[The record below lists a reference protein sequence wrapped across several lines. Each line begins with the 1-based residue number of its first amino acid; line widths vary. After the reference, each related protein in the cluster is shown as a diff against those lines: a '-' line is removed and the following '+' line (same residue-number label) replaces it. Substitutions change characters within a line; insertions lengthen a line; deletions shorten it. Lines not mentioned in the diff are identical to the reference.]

1 MRPLILSPILFLLFI
16 SLGFGQ
22 NLQTLLDS
30 AISAPEKSDSFFKK
44 AQELVK
50 SEDERI
56 RYQIAKHIHF
66 STLKNR
72 DSMLAIEKE
81 IFPAI
86 SSQGY
91 EVELVKTYQRI
102 GYFYEVTG
110 LYDQA
115 IKYFLDAL
123 KVAEKLEDIGLE
135 SEIFKSLSQN
145 HRLFHDYIKAVEYGK
160 KSFEVA
166 KKGGDQY
173 LSHQISGLNITGAAF
188 SEMYLPDSTLVYYEK
203 ILALTPLTDSLTV
216 APTIVNIGYAYLL
229 KGDIER
235 SRYFN
240 KLGLNIYKRTDN
252 DYAKGVVYINSAMTE
267 NTAGNYPTALALL
280 DSGLVY
286 TQKSEYAEMYK
297 WIYDEQYKI
306 HKSMGNYP
314 EAMNSLA
321 KLLAIKDSLFE
332 ADRATVAKDLET
344 KYQTAL
350 KDREILEKQ
359 NELIANKAKFN
370 RMVLIAIL
378 LVVII
383 SLLVII
389 HFLNQNRYQKR
400 QQLVEKER
408 EIQIRET
415 AIKAALASQEQEK
428 KRFAKDLHDGF
439 GQLITALRM
448 NISGLGDEKR
458 IENKVALFEQAENIL
473 SEMHKE
479 IRQIA
484 FDLMPETLVQHGL
497 LPALKEFTQRLSV
510 NGKVH
515 VEVQSYDFEGRL
527 VEIQEISLYRIVQEW
542 CNNVIKYS
550 GADKIEIQIVN
561 DTDELRLTVED
572 NGNGFDISTLAQGM
586 GHGWKNI
593 QSRVKLIKG
602 EIDIDSSPGT
612 KGTILVVVFRPTA
625 KILEKLTANDQF
637 TISDQH

>member
-1 MRPLILSPILFLLFI
+1 MRHLVLSPIIFVFLI
-16 SLGFGQ
+16 SASFGQ
-22 NLQTLLDS
+22 DLLQLLDS
-30 AISAPEKSDSFFKK
+30 AIADPT
-44 AQELVK
+44 K
-50 SEDERI
+50 SEVFFRRAKDLIQSEDDQI
-56 RYQIAKHIHF
+56 RYQIARHIHF
-66 STLKNR
+66 SSLNNR
-72 DSMLAIEKE
+72 DSMLHIERDLLPLIDSE
-81 IFPAI
+81 
-86 SSQGY
+86 GY
-91 EVELVKTYQRI
+91 EVELVKTFQRI

-123 KVAEKLEDIGLE
+123 KVAEKLQDIGLE

-145 HRLFHDYIKAVEYGK
+145 HRLFHDYAKAVEYGK

-173 LSHQISGLNITGAAF
+173 LSYQISGLNITGAAF
-188 SEMYLPDSTLVYYEK
+188 SEMNLPDSTLVYYEK

-240 KLGLNIYKRTDN
+240 RLGLNIYKKTNN

-267 NTAGNYPTALALL
+267 NTAKNYLGALAYL
-280 DSGLVY
+280 DSGLIY

-306 HKSMGNYP
+306 YKSMGKYP
-314 EAMNSLA
+314 EAMNSLV

-332 ADRATVAKDLET
+332 ADRAMFAKDLET

-350 KDREILEKQ
+350 KDREIQEKA
-359 NELIANKAKFN
+359 NELAANKAKFN
-370 RMVLIAIL
+370 RVVLIAVL

-383 SLLVII
+383 GLLVVI
-389 HFLNQNRYQKR
+389 HFLNQNRFKKK
-400 QQLVEKER
+400 QQILEKER
-408 EIQIRET
+408 EIQVRET
-415 AIKAALASQEQEK
+415 AIKSALASQEQEK

-458 IENKVALFEQAENIL
+458 IENKIALFEQAENIL

-484 FDLMPETLVQHGL
+484 FDLMPETLVQNGL
-497 LPALKEFTQRLSV
+497 LPALKEFAHRLSV
-510 NGKVH
+510 NGKVQ
-515 VEVQSYDFEGRL
+515 VEVQSFDFDGRL

-542 CNNVIKYS
+542 CNNVLKYS
-550 GADKIEIQIVN
+550 GANKIEIQIVN
-561 DTDELRLTVED
+561 DTDELRLTIED
-572 NGNGFDISTLAQGM
+572 NGNGFDTKVLAHGQ

-602 EIDIDSSPGT
+602 ELDIDSNPGAT
-612 KGTILVVVFRPTA
+612 GTILILIFRP
-625 KILEKLTANDQF
+625 
-637 TISDQH
+637 ISKHLQNQNVERWSKDPA